1 MQFKTLDALEDR
13 VEQFIKDSSGE
24 DVTQF
29 AQTDPNLKTSCARR
43 RMKLFAAAERRG
55 AIVYKCTDW
64 VVAALPTAKAAQ
76 PFGRYRPKVDASG
89 KIIDACNLEDWEG
102 ITPENKKRRDSIH
115 GAYVTDG
122 MYYKGAHETVWCTS
136 GWNNESRRQWDNE
149 VGPGNMFS
157 TYSKLGALVAF
168 MDYGT
173 GYLY

>member
-29 AQTDPNLKTSCARR
+29 AQTDPNPKTSCARR

-55 AIVYKCTDW
+55 AIVHKCTDW

-76 PFGRYRPKVDASG
+76 PFGRYRPKVDTSG

-102 ITPENKKRRDSIH
+102 ITPENKKRRDSIN
-115 GAYVTDG
+115 GAYVIDG
-122 MYYKGAHETVWCTS
+122 MYKGAHEAIWCTS
-136 GWNNESRRQWDNE
+136 GWNNESRR
-149 VGPGNMFS
+149 
-157 TYSKLGALVAF
+157 
-168 MDYGT
+168 
-173 GYLY
+173 